1 MSVQL
6 LAFFFG
12 ILLLFVAIV
21 GGGFEL
27 RELKVPRVG
36 WVTRVVSAVVG
47 AFFLV
52 LGFPGITAPDGPGI
66 PSAQAEAIN
75 RAPTTP
81 TAATTATTQAPV
93 DFVIRDEL
101 GEGQI
106 TEQITVHIDGRMV
119 GTLTVDAVHP
129 SSSLTVTVP
138 KPGAHEYILDSRTTF
153 DDGGQPV
160 EVPGHG
166 SGQIDVRAGAS
177 FSVVFEFGTDEL
189 LLQLRQ

>member
-1 MSVQL
+1 VGQLSVQL

-21 GGGFEL
+21 GGGFEI

-47 AFFLV
+47 AFFLTI
-52 LGFPGITAPDGPGI
+52 GFPGITATDAPAGLA
-66 PSAQAEAIN
+66 SAQAEGT
-75 RAPTTP
+75 RP
-81 TAATTATTQAPV
+81 AATTATTTQAPV

-106 TEQITVHIDGRMV
+106 TEQISVHIDGRMV

-138 KPGAHEYILDSRTTF
+138 KAGTHDYILDSRTTF
-153 DDGGQPV
+153 DGDEPV
-160 EVPGHG
+160 EIPGHG